1 MRKLRLTE
9 AGGTASQQP
18 KGIEPR
24 RSSLQNPRPLHHVAS
39 GVCLCVHVC
48 LHVSTCVCL
57 HVHVCVCMCTL
68 TGFSLILGSAESGAS
83 QSCLSPCPHPFSCA
97 PPLQGY
103 DGQEKTYIATQGP
116 MPNTVSD
123 FWEMVWQEDVS
134 LIVMLTPLREGKE
147 VGGRATVLGDAEG
160 CTPHP
165 HTPPTH
171 TPTTQGSLEFPWE
184 LRTPTAR
191 PSSPLSAKIPAM
203 YPREALQTEGGG
215 R

>member
-1 MRKLRLTE
+1 MAQLVSSRKGLNPGGPHSRTHVLCTMWLPVCVCVCTCACMCLR
-9 AGGTASQQP
+9 
-18 KGIEPR
+18 
-24 RSSLQNPRPLHHVAS
+24 
-39 GVCLCVHVC
+39 
-48 LHVSTCVCL
+48 VCL

-68 TGFSLILGSAESGAS
+68 MGFSLILGSAESGAS
-83 QSCLSPCPHPFSCA
+83 QSCLSPRPHPFSCA

-165 HTPPTH
+165 STPPHTH
-171 TPTTQGSLEFPWE
+171 LQLKAAQNSPGS
-184 LRTPTAR
+184 
-191 PSSPLSAKIPAM
+191 
-203 YPREALQTEGGG
+203 
-215 R
+215 